1 MSDNFLPALEKC
13 PTGIAGFDDISS
25 GGLPRGRPT
34 LIAGHAGSGKT
45 LFALEF
51 VLHGIT
57 QYQEPGVFV
66 SFEETAGELAAN
78 VASLGCDLASHQT
91 NNQLRILHIELDPQ
105 ELIASGDYDLDGLF
119 IRLGAAID
127 ATGARRIA
135 LDAVENLFS
144 VFTDL
149 RILRAE
155 FRRLMNW
162 LKDKGITAVVTTE
175 RGTDSISRHGLE
187 EYIADCVIALDNR
200 IEGQLATRRLRIVKY
215 RGSTHG
221 CDEYPFVLDRY
232 GFTVMPIT
240 SAGLNYPVSTEH
252 LSSGIESL
260 DAMLSGGVYRGSSL
274 LVSGTSGTGKSSIA
288 AHMVDAACRRGE
300 RSLYLALEESPDQIE
315 RNMASIGFDL
325 AKWREAGLLKFHS
338 ARPTSSGLETHLATL
353 TGLVREFKPQV
364 VVIDPITAF
373 SAAADDERVKLM
385 LVRAVDLFK
394 SHGITSLFTAL
405 TFGGD
410 APEATSVAISSLVDV
425 WVLLRNLE
433 SAGERTRGLYVCKAR
448 GTVHSNQIRE
458 FLLTA
463 TGVKLVDVLLDADG
477 NLLTGSARQVHQRM
491 KASEAALRNDD
502 VIRRR
507 SVLEKRR
514 HVLEAKVAAFR
525 AEYEEELH
533 TLEMALVQE
542 GVATQLAE
550 NNLLDLAS
558 RRGLVEWDT
567 SLDLG
572 YKPVDADH
580 VQLLAFVNEFF
591 NGLVEGEGMAMAL
604 AQFDP
609 LVKHITDHFRL
620 EEQLMKEFGYP
631 ESLSHMDVHN
641 LLETQLQKMREDVS
655 NGEAVISAQTM
666 QFLKVWLVTH
676 IQTLDK
682 ALCDYLAKCPDK
694 TTANK
699 PVNTP

>member
-1 MSDNFLPALEKC
+1 
-13 PTGIAGFDDISS
+13 
-25 GGLPRGRPT
+25 
-34 LIAGHAGSGKT
+34 
-45 LFALEF
+45 
-51 VLHGIT
+51 
-57 QYQEPGVFV
+57 
-66 SFEETAGELAAN
+66 
-78 VASLGCDLASHQT
+78 
-91 NNQLRILHIELDPQ
+91 
-105 ELIASGDYDLDGLF
+105 
-119 IRLGAAID
+119 
-127 ATGARRIA
+127 
-135 LDAVENLFS
+135 
-144 VFTDL
+144 
-149 RILRAE
+149 
-155 FRRLMNW
+155 
-162 LKDKGITAVVTTE
+162 VTTE

>member
-240 SAGLNYPVSTEH
+240 SAGLNYGVSTEH
-252 LSSGIESL
+252 VSSGIESL
-260 DAMLSGGVYRGSSL
+260 DAMLSGGIYRGSSV

-353 TGLVREFKPQV
+353 TGLVREFQPQV

-405 TFGGD
+405 TYGGD
-410 APEATSVAISSLVDV
+410 APESTTIAISSLVDV
-425 WVLLRNLE
+425 WLLLRNLE

-458 FLLTA
+458 FLLTGA
-463 TGVKLVDVLLDADG
+463 GVRLVDVLLDAEG
-477 NLLTGSARQVHQRM
+477 NILTGSARQVHLRM
-491 KASEAALRNDD
+491 RAGEAALRNVDAQ
-502 VIRRR
+502 RRR
-507 SVLEKRR
+507 NVLEKRR
-514 HVLEAKVAAFR
+514 HVLEAKISAIR

-533 TLEMALVQE
+533 TLEAELEQE
-542 GVATQLAE
+542 GASATLAE
-550 NNLLDLAS
+550 DNLTDLAS
-558 RRGLVEWDT
+558 RRGLVEWDS
-567 SLDLG
+567 SLNLG
-572 YKPVDADH
+572 NKPIDADH
-580 VQLLAFVNEFF
+580 LELLGFVNEFF
-591 NGLVEGEGMAMAL
+591 NGLVDGESGATAL
-604 AQFDP
+604 SQLDP
-609 LVKHITDHFRL
+609 LIQHITAHFRL
-620 EEQLMKEFGYP
+620 EEKLMNEFGYP
-631 ESLSHMDVHN
+631 DAVAHMSVHN
-641 LLETQLQKMREDVS
+641 LMETQLLNLRQGIS
-655 NGEAVISAQTM
+655 IGEAVLSAQSM

-682 ALCDYLAKCPDK
+682 TLCDYLTKC
-694 TTANK
+694 TGNASLN
-699 PVNTP
+699 NLGGN